1 LCWYH
6 SILVERKVFKNLG
19 WNVSYSFN
27 DSDWEVSE
35 NIIAKYLGVK
45 EEGDKMEVN
54 VNKIPWDAIKYLISD
69 ISYGGRVT
77 DERDK
82 IL

>member
-1 LCWYH
+1 
-6 SILVERKVFKNLG
+6 
-19 WNVSYSFN
+19 
-27 DSDWEVSE
+27 
-35 NIIAKYLGVK
+35 
-45 EEGDKMEVN
+45 MEVN

>member
-1 LCWYH
+1 MT
-6 SILVERKVFKNLG
+6 
-19 WNVSYSFN
+19 YSFN

-54 VNKIPWDAIKYLISD
+54 INKIPWDAIKYLISD

-82 IL
+82 ILQSVYA